1 MNISVN
7 AEMAEQILR
16 GFHIPAKPEVL
27 NNLHKL
33 ISTGTASPDN
43 VAETASSDVGLS
55 AAILKTI
62 NSPFYR
68 MARQI
73 ADIQQ
78 AVVLLGVD
86 TVTTLIAAYEIK
98 RLMSQKACISLER
111 FWDEATD
118 VAKTMAYIGR
128 EINQSVPA
136 EDLYAVGL
144 FHDCGIPALAMK
156 FMNYKE
162 LLIESNENHD
172 VSIIQLE
179 EQHYNTNHAVVG
191 YYISSSWDLPK
202 EICDVILRH
211 HEEKTLDRLETDY
224 FITSYSILKLA
235 ENIVERTRRFHS
247 KAEWN
252 GIKDGVLET
261 LGLTDADY
269 SDLEEDAGD
278 IVLT

>member
-1 MNISVN
+1 MNIAVSV
-7 AEMAEQILR
+7 EMAEQILR

-27 NNLHKL
+27 DYLHKL
-33 ISTGTASPDN
+33 ISTGKASPEN
-43 VAETASSDVGLS
+43 VADTVSSDVGLS

-62 NSPFYR
+62 NSPFYS

-86 TVTTLIAAYEIK
+86 TVITLIATYEIK

-118 VAKTMAYIGR
+118 VAKTMAYVGR
-128 EINQSVPA
+128 KIKHSVPI

-144 FHDCGIPALAMK
+144 FHDCGIPALAIK

-172 VSIIQLE
+172 VSIIELE

-211 HEEKTLDRLETDY
+211 HEEEALVRQETEY
-224 FITSYSILKLA
+224 FLTSHSILKLA
-235 ENIVERTRRFHS
+235 ENIVERTRRFHP
-247 KAEWN
+247 KPEWS
-252 GIKDGVLET
+252 GIKDGVLES
-261 LGLTDADY
+261 LGLTNTDY